1 MPPNELVT
9 LKQLCSKG
17 VLPPQD
23 KIENVSMRPQ
33 QIPGL
38 PLWKKPKVKLHFLG
52 GSFLSVL
59 LYFVSNNFLSV
70 NAYHTDNIL

>member
-23 KIENVSMRPQ
+23 KMENVSMRPQ

-38 PLWKKPKVKLHFLG
+38 PLWKKPKVKLHF
-52 GSFLSVL
+52 
-59 LYFVSNNFLSV
+59 
-70 NAYHTDNIL
+70 